1 MKFYPLLTG
10 QSALQDPG
18 ILVYIDTC
26 VKKNQELHF
35 MFRVGTQ
42 IYMYVV
48 YTTARET
55 LTGRHIIINY
65 LTATGRQVKIQPPY
79 FHTYTN
85 TFRETG

>member
-1 MKFYPLLTG
+1 
-10 QSALQDPG
+10 
-18 ILVYIDTC
+18 
-26 VKKNQELHF
+26 

-85 TFRETG
+85 TFRETAHHPQLGSKSHSYFF